1 MNIKVSI
8 ILPSLNVVDYI
19 ERCLN
24 SAIHQ
29 SLRELEIICVDAGST
44 DGTKEILDKYAEKD
58 SRIVVL
64 HSGKKSYGAQVN
76 MGLEYASG
84 EYAAVLETD
93 DWVSPEMY
101 RCLYEN
107 AAVDGLDYAAADF
120 DLVYRL
126 QNGADYFVRQCLFH
140 EDKQDWYDR
149 ILEPCQIV
157 TLRSSDYV
165 LWKGIYNR
173 EFLNANHIRLH
184 ESPGA
189 AFQDMGFL
197 QQVKT
202 HAKKAIYLNR
212 SFYRYR
218 QDRENASSRELDG
231 LHYYE
236 KEFRW
241 MNEDLKLC
249 GSLKGIDRK
258 YYYFT
263 MSISFLTKYDQIIVA
278 LNGNWQDQRL
288 IGPYAWFRNQI
299 SEAVNGGILEEAM
312 YGKGWWEKLMLLL
325 ASQEDYSQLM
335 INAEKGRKQA
345 VQDFLEM
352 VQNRSAIIFG
362 CGKRGERLMFFCDR
376 NHITIDGFCDN
387 DPVFHGSRRFGFP
400 VLSPD
405 NLKSMLDEK
414 NQVVLL
420 SMKNGSEEVY
430 RQLTAMGIEA
440 GRIINQL
447 PEGV

>member
-19 ERCLN
+19 ERCLH
-24 SAIHQ
+24 SSLHQ

-202 HAKKAIYLNR
+202 YATRAIYLDQ

-218 QDRENASSRELDG
+218 QDREEASSRGLDG
-231 LHYYE
+231 LQYYQE
-236 KEFRW
+236 EFRW
-241 MNEDLKLC
+241 LNEDLKLVRLLE
-249 GSLKGIDRK
+249 GAHKK

-263 MSISFLTKYDQIIVA
+263 MSISFLTKYEQILTK
-278 LNGNWQDQRL
+278 LNGD
-288 IGPYAWFRNQI
+288 
-299 SEAVNGGILEEAM
+299 
-312 YGKGWWEKLMLLL
+312 
-325 ASQEDYSQLM
+325 
-335 INAEKGRKQA
+335 
-345 VQDFLEM
+345 
-352 VQNRSAIIFG
+352 
-362 CGKRGERLMFFCDR
+362 
-376 NHITIDGFCDN
+376 
-387 DPVFHGSRRFGFP
+387 
-400 VLSPD
+400 
-405 NLKSMLDEK
+405 
-414 NQVVLL
+414 
-420 SMKNGSEEVY
+420 
-430 RQLTAMGIEA
+430 
-440 GRIINQL
+440 
-447 PEGV
+447 